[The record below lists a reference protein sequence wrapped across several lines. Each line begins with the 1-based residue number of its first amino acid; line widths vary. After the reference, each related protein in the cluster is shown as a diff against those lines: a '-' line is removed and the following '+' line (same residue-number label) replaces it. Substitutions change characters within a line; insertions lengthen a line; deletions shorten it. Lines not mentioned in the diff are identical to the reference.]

1 MGGSGSGLALLA
13 GGELGEVTVVVTL
26 PVIYCVSKDAL
37 LCDDLAKSHP
47 IFKDIKHVHLVVEDL
62 ALASL
67 GLGDEALV
75 ENVEDIL
82 ADLLKLELDLLAV
95 LANDAD
101 VLLGALGLLLLLD
114 AGDDA
119 PGGTAGADD
128 VLVGDGKEVAL
139 VNCELAADL
148 CGNGVSLLR
157 MIGGSMSSAV
167 FESADVRGRLRVG
180 V

>member
-1 MGGSGSGLALLA
+1 M
-13 GGELGEVTVVVTL
+13 
-26 PVIYCVSKDAL
+26 
-37 LCDDLAKSHP
+37 
-47 IFKDIKHVHLVVEDL
+47 VEDL

-75 ENVEDIL
+75 EDVEDIL
-82 ADLLKLELDLLAV
+82 ADLLELELDLLAV
-95 LANDAD
+95 LADDAD
-101 VLLGALGLLLLLD
+101 VLVGALGLLLLLD

-148 CGNGVSLLR
+148 CGNGVSLLER
-157 MIGGSMSSAV
+157 DWCLDVECGFRVCGCARAIAGGCVVYLCDFLFTCQLVTV
-167 FESADVRGRLRVG
+167 FGKESVFASLNIPSCRSPSLQAKTER
-180 V
+180 

>member
-1 MGGSGSGLALLA
+1 M
-13 GGELGEVTVVVTL
+13 
-26 PVIYCVSKDAL
+26 
-37 LCDDLAKSHP
+37 
-47 IFKDIKHVHLVVEDL
+47 VEDL

-67 GLGDEALV
+67 GLGNEALV

-82 ADLLKLELDLLAV
+82 ADLLKLKLDLLTV
-95 LANDAD
+95 LADDAN

-119 PGGTAGADD
+119 PGSTSGSDD

-148 CGNGVSLLR
+148 FCVSLLEAFNSH
-157 MIGGSMSSAV
+157 GGCV
-167 FESADVRGRLRVG
+167 V
-180 V
+180 

>member
-1 MGGSGSGLALLA
+1 M
-13 GGELGEVTVVVTL
+13 
-26 PVIYCVSKDAL
+26 
-37 LCDDLAKSHP
+37 
-47 IFKDIKHVHLVVEDL
+47 VEDL

-75 ENVEDIL
+75 KNVEDIL
-82 ADLLKLELDLLAV
+82 ADLLKLKLDLLAV
-95 LANDAD
+95 LADDAN

-119 PGGTAGADD
+119 PGGTSGSDD

-148 CGNGVSLLR
+148 FCVSLLEAFNSH
-157 MIGGSMSSAV
+157 GGCV
-167 FESADVRGRLRVG
+167 V
-180 V
+180 

>member
-1 MGGSGSGLALLA
+1 VSSGGSSLALVTR
-13 GGELGEVTVVVTL
+13 GELGEVTVVVTL
-26 PVIYCVSKDAL
+26 PVSQCVSVLSSLSRSAMF
-37 LCDDLAKSHP
+37 CSP
-47 IFKDIKHVHLVVEDL
+47 KHIHLVVEDL
-62 ALASL
+62 ALAGL
-67 GLGDEALV
+67 GLGDKALV

-95 LANDAD
+95 LADDAN

-119 PGGTAGADD
+119 PGGTAGSDD

-148 CGNGVSLLR
+148 FVVLVCWESRIYTAGVLCSR
-157 MIGGSMSSAV
+157 APV
-167 FESADVRGRLRVG
+167 C
-180 V
+180 

>member
-1 MGGSGSGLALLA
+1 M
-13 GGELGEVTVVVTL
+13 
-26 PVIYCVSKDAL
+26 
-37 LCDDLAKSHP
+37 
-47 IFKDIKHVHLVVEDL
+47 VEDL

-67 GLGDEALV
+67 GLGNEALV

-82 ADLLKLELDLLAV
+82 ADLLKLKLDLLTV
-95 LANDAD
+95 LADDAN

-119 PGGTAGADD
+119 PGGTSGSDD

-148 CGNGVSLLR
+148 FCVLVCWRPSIHTAGVLCSRAL
-157 MIGGSMSSAV
+157 MD
-167 FESADVRGRLRVG
+167 ECLRVCTFATSYSD
-180 V
+180 VSC

>member
-1 MGGSGSGLALLA
+1 M
-13 GGELGEVTVVVTL
+13 
-26 PVIYCVSKDAL
+26 
-37 LCDDLAKSHP
+37 
-47 IFKDIKHVHLVVEDL
+47 VEDL

-67 GLGDEALV
+67 GLGNEALV

-82 ADLLKLELDLLAV
+82 ADLLKLKLDLLTV
-95 LANDAD
+95 LADDAN

-119 PGGTAGADD
+119 PGGTSGSDD

-148 CGNGVSLLR
+148 FCVLVCWRPSIHTAGVLCSR
-157 MIGGSMSSAV
+157 APMD
-167 FESADVRGRLRVG
+167 ECLRVCTFATSCSD
-180 V
+180 VSC

>member
-1 MGGSGSGLALLA
+1 M
-13 GGELGEVTVVVTL
+13 
-26 PVIYCVSKDAL
+26 
-37 LCDDLAKSHP
+37 
-47 IFKDIKHVHLVVEDL
+47 VEDL

-75 ENVEDIL
+75 KNVEDIL
-82 ADLLKLELDLLAV
+82 ADLLKLKLDLLAV
-95 LANDAD
+95 LADDAN

-119 PGGTAGADD
+119 PGSTSGSDD

-148 CGNGVSLLR
+148 FCVLVCWRPSIHTAGVLCSR
-157 MIGGSMSSAV
+157 APMD
-167 FESADVRGRLRVG
+167 ECLRVCTFATSYSD
-180 V
+180 VSC

>member
-1 MGGSGSGLALLA
+1 MQGCS
-13 GGELGEVTVVVTL
+13 
-26 PVIYCVSKDAL
+26 
-37 LCDDLAKSHP
+37 
-47 IFKDIKHVHLVVEDL
+47 HLVVEDL

-67 GLGDEALV
+67 GLGNEALV

-82 ADLLKLELDLLAV
+82 ADLLKLKLDLLTV
-95 LANDAD
+95 LADDAN

-119 PGGTAGADD
+119 PGGTSGSDD

-148 CGNGVSLLR
+148 FCVLVCWRPSIHTAGVLCSR
-157 MIGGSMSSAV
+157 APMD
-167 FESADVRGRLRVG
+167 ECLRVCTFATSYSD
-180 V
+180 VSC